1 MGRSK
6 REGVQM
12 NVKKDIA
19 KEKDGKKQVV
29 LGHVAAFSC
38 PHCEKAF
45 DQKTCLTKHLKSH
58 PQLTDQT
65 QGIKESIVN
74 ELICKEDSGATE
86 EKENLPD
93 LRIPVLKHLKV
104 MKTKKGGG
112 SKNRLEV
119 LRASQVSSAMKSL
132 ISPASGGRSKVKR
145 VLRKKSGSLH
155 ERPKSAAKKV
165 EEETTSNDGI
175 GSKHSTR
182 AKVRNGSPGQSGLMY
197 PGWHASAAGGVHHAV
212 EAATRVG
219 AQSFGLFL
227 RPQRTWQAPP
237 LKPGVADQF
246 KALCAE
252 YNFPPHL
259 ILPHGSYLVNLASS
273 NPELREKSV
282 AMLIEEMVRCQQL
295 GLTLYNIHPGSTCG
309 KISRQEGI
317 RLVAE
322 GINRVHRETKG
333 STVKVVLE
341 NMCCQGDTL
350 GGDLDELKLII
361 EEVEDKG
368 RVGVCLDTCHAMAAG
383 YDLSTPE
390 GFERLCSEFE
400 TKVGWKWLVG
410 VHINDSAGPAGS
422 HRDRH
427 ANIGKG
433 KIGEEGFRKIL
444 NCPHFVDL
452 PLILETPP
460 HKELGEDGYR
470 KELELLKSLIDNTKQ

>member
-1 MGRSK
+1 MCLFQFYRMPRKLSGLGRAGGVMGRSK

-93 LRIPVLKHLKV
+93 LKIPVLKHLKV

-119 LRASQVSSAMKSL
+119 LRVSQVSSAMKSL

-197 PGWHASAAGGVHHAV
+197 PGWHASAAGILV
-212 EAATRVG
+212 TSSVG
-219 AQSFGLFL
+219 NLWCHRYCTPNSFY
-227 RPQRTWQAPP
+227 R
-237 LKPGVADQF
+237 
-246 KALCAE
+246 AL
-252 YNFPPHL
+252 N
-259 ILPHGSYLVNLASS
+259 NL
-273 NPELREKSV
+273 
-282 AMLIEEMVRCQQL
+282 
-295 GLTLYNIHPGSTCG
+295 
-309 KISRQEGI
+309 
-317 RLVAE
+317 
-322 GINRVHRETKG
+322 
-333 STVKVVLE
+333 
-341 NMCCQGDTL
+341 
-350 GGDLDELKLII
+350 
-361 EEVEDKG
+361 
-368 RVGVCLDTCHAMAAG
+368 
-383 YDLSTPE
+383 
-390 GFERLCSEFE
+390 LCE
-400 TKVGWKWLVG
+400 
-410 VHINDSAGPAGS
+410 
-422 HRDRH
+422 
-427 ANIGKG
+427 
-433 KIGEEGFRKIL
+433 
-444 NCPHFVDL
+444 C
-452 PLILETPP
+452 
-460 HKELGEDGYR
+460 
-470 KELELLKSLIDNTKQ
+470 